1 MYYHLISQKGTVSC
15 HTTYSELPPHEMIN
29 CAKNL
34 ETANTLNTKAGFF
47 EMQVPMC
54 QTALSDISQNS
65 DMNQYNKCLLF
76 TVMGNI
82 KLTNGGMRAL
92 N

>member
-1 MYYHLISQKGTVSC
+1 
-15 HTTYSELPPHEMIN
+15 MIN

-34 ETANTLNTKAGFF
+34 ETISTLNTKAGFF

-54 QTALSDISQNS
+54 QTAQDSE
-65 DMNQYNKCLLF
+65 MNRYNKLLLF
-76 TVMGNI
+76 IVTGNM